1 MDMQRLNAL
10 QVLLNQLKIDTC
22 DYEKIIPLVDQ
33 ALTHDSSGKKENHE
47 PLEFLGDAVLRL
59 ASTEY
64 IDKFHS
70 KLSVGERS
78 SLRAQLVSDRWLAQL
93 GHQYKLRPLLILG
106 QKANCD
112 TAASSTLL
120 ADTTEALIGAIYKA
134 TNSMQYIHAW
144 LTPHWKETATE
155 VLQCP
160 EMYQGKSALQEWS
173 QARGLGLPQ
182 YITKEINQKHG
193 DPHRFQSLVFI
204 AEKVEEKGLGRSRK
218 EAEQAAATAAL
229 QRLNVIEPAQT

>member
-1 MDMQRLNAL
+1 MQRLNAI
-10 QVLLNQLKIDTC
+10 QELLDQLKINTC
-22 DYEKIIPLVDQ
+22 HFEKIIPLVDQ
-33 ALTHDSSGKKENHE
+33 ALTHDSSGKKKNHE

-64 IDKFHS
+64 IEKFHPE
-70 KLSVGERS
+70 LAVGQRS

-93 GHQYKLRPLLILG
+93 GHEYELKPLLILG

-120 ADTTEALIGAIYKA
+120 ADTTEALIGAVYKA

-144 LTPHWKETATE
+144 LTPHWQETAAA
-155 VLQCP
+155 VLKCP

-204 AEKVEEKGLGRSRK
+204 AENVEEKGLGRSRK

-229 QRLNVIEPAQT
+229 RRLKIIEPAER

>member
-1 MDMQRLNAL
+1 MDMQRQNTL
-10 QVLLNQLKIDTC
+10 QKFLNQLKINT
-22 DYEKIIPLVDQ
+22 YENESIIPLVDQ
-33 ALTHDSSGKKENHE
+33 ALTHVSSGKKENHE
-47 PLEFLGDAVLRL
+47 PLEFLGDAVIRL

-64 IDKFHS
+64 IDKFHPE
-70 KLSVGERS
+70 LTVGQRS

-93 GHQYKLRPLLILG
+93 GHEYKLKPLLILG

-120 ADTTEALIGAIYKA
+120 ADTTEALIGAVYKA
-134 TNSMQYIHAW
+134 TNSMQSIHAW
-144 LTPHWKETATE
+144 LTPHWQKTADA
-155 VLQCP
+155 VLRCP
-160 EMYQGKSALQEWS
+160 EMYEGKSALQEWS

-193 DPHRFQSLVFI
+193 DPHRFQSLVII
-204 AEKVEEKGLGRSRK
+204 AENVEEKGLGRSRK

-229 QRLNVIEPAQT
+229 RHLNLIELAEK